1 MWGMSLRGL
10 MIFVILAASSGARAQ
25 TSSDRATARALAL
38 DGHQALKNGDF
49 AKAENLLGRAYSLV
63 PVPTVGVELA
73 RAQAALGKVVS
84 ANETYSRILHE
95 PVPASAP
102 PAHARSLEDARKE
115 IEALKSRLPS
125 VVLTV
130 KGPDSAAVSV
140 DGAPISGAS
149 LGVPRFMDPGA
160 HTVNATADGFATATA
175 EFLLKEGES
184 TRVELVLVPVSP
196 VLAAPHAAPIPAAAS
211 APSAPAGSAVTT
223 ALQNTPPVLAPAA
236 RAEGRPD
243 ETNHGPGGRD
253 SGSARIFVGD
263 AAAGLGLGSFAFGVV
278 SWLETRSLEHGP
290 AATEPQKDT
299 YSRTQTLALTSM
311 VAGSIFAVG
320 GIGLRASAAGGASVG
335 KQLGWALV
343 GAGVSGLGF
352 GVATGLMARHVQSQ
366 LDAICRP
373 ACPPIQQ
380 PNVSSQHTL
389 GTWSAIGFIGGGLAA
404 AGGVV
409 VLLASEKQ
417 EAPQASSSRNVV
429 VPYLSA
435 SAFGLTGS
443 F

>member
-1 MWGMSLRGL
+1 MWGISVRRLTIL
-10 MIFVILAASSGARAQ
+10 VILAASSGAMAQ

-38 DGHQALKNGDF
+38 EGHQALKNGDF

-73 RAQAALGKVVS
+73 RAQVALGKVVS

-95 PVPASAP
+95 PLPASAP
-102 PAHARSLEDARKE
+102 PAHARSLDDARKE
-115 IEALKSRLPS
+115 IETLKSRLPS

-130 KGPDSAAVSV
+130 KGPQSAAVSV
-140 DGAPISGAS
+140 DGALISSVS

-160 HTVNATADGFATATA
+160 HTVNATADSFATATA

-184 TRVELVLVPVSP
+184 KRVELVLVPASP
-196 VLAAPHAAPIPAAAS
+196 VPAVPSDAALPAV
-211 APSAPAGSAVTT
+211 PSVPAVSAVTT
-223 ALQNTPPVLAPAA
+223 DVQNTPPGLAPAA
-236 RAEGRPD
+236 RAGASPGDANDGPPGR
-243 ETNHGPGGRD
+243 E
-253 SGSARIFVGD
+253 SGSVRTFVGD
-263 AAAGLGLGSFAFGVV
+263 AAAGFGLGSLAFGVV
-278 SWLETRSLEHGP
+278 SWLEARSLGHGQ
-290 AATEPQKDT
+290 AATQPQKDT
-299 YSRTQTLALTSM
+299 YSRTQTLALTSLA
-311 VAGSIFAVG
+311 AGGIFAVG
-320 GIGLRASAAGGASVG
+320 GIALHASAGPGASLG

-366 LDAICRP
+366 LDAVCQP
-373 ACPPIQQ
+373 ACPSIQQ
-380 PNVSSQHTL
+380 PNVSSQDTL

-409 VLLASEKQ
+409 VLVASEKQ
-417 EAPQASSSRNVV
+417 GPPKETSSQNVV
-429 VPYLSA
+429 VPYITA